1 MSSTPSL
8 MVLYT
13 NDAVEVRYAD
23 GSSLQ
28 LSPCG
33 ASVLHHDRPEAG
45 QHPVAGLRKIQQRC
59 RYVTSAYRQKV
70 LQALDFRNRF
80 ADRPYLCDDLLVKD
94 DVVPLYTDIKE
105 VAWPKTGDRSWAEH
119 LPDGSIRIFS
129 VDEFASLSLSQHKR
143 DFTVCYLSKISQ
155 EPVKNKSVSSSR
167 RSASCNSS
175 QNKSGNDSQKLI
187 SSGTNQTLNNTSGC
201 LKGDGSESSGVGKMA
216 PLDAGQSGPNTETSN
231 KSNKKTVESV
241 DVATDKEKIKQGR
254 VDPAYTRIS
263 TPTNF
268 ADEGDPGGGNEAV
281 ITPFGRMSMFRRYG
295 AGSTETSPATHDISS
310 ISKISSEGLCT
321 TIDVDVTVGHHELS
335 LEQRSASP
343 VLPGQSNG
351 HNAGQLSNSV
361 GNSTGDHSMNRNIS
375 NSSEERE
382 KSVTSANSSAER
394 PACRQLYTWV
404 TRHISCNECPSRW
417 RHPLKLAEEKSS
429 ERQMDEDN
437 SQLTPGRLPLKID
450 KKHTSMS
457 PLPQP
462 IPLTCHAPHHHKWAP
477 IDAHQDDLDRFN
489 PGRLKVV
496 MVDGIIYRLIHLPAL
511 KVMEIYPGDG
521 SVFLSQGVSG
531 QFYTQILPAGDKL
544 EERTFSLTSSSS
556 THVRCQVLPGEGS
569 QEACRFMCEAV
580 QRDKLSHSEEQP
592 CWQVTPT
599 TVQEPLSVSILE
611 EAYIPGVGRFTA
623 HTNGRV
629 RVVFDD
635 RTSLDMVCNFSRR
648 VEECAQHTA
657 DSQQSVNSSLPNV
670 ATVTALDNE
679 VDSTTCRLMLPSGKY
694 ILVNKLKPGTYSKYV
709 SQAMEWSSWVNASP
723 LDRKHFY
730 ERLGQTV
737 NAQGSAALEL
747 QKINCFNYIVENT
760 VLQPAARKVGPGNSG
775 TVDTLG
781 SNHGYNSLESA
792 PQYQSL
798 TSAANSIHVQQ
809 SVMSNQF
816 RPIMDSQTPA
826 QPITDQLTSSSWHS
840 TIYPHP
846 MSNNHPSVSVHYT
859 APVPMTSRL
868 SSNHIPP
875 SMMYP
880 GNQLHP
886 VGSSDKRTMEMLDG
900 FSSVRHALLQTNKL
914 IQDID
919 DILDKNS

>member
-13 NDAVEVRYAD
+13 NNAVEVRYCD

-33 ASVLHHDRPEAG
+33 ASVLHHDRPEAE
-45 QHPVAGLRKIQQRC
+45 QHPVTGLRKIQQRC
-59 RYVTSAYRQKV
+59 RYVTSEYRQKV

-105 VAWPKTGDRSWAEH
+105 VAWPKTGDKSRAEH
-119 LPDGSIRIFS
+119 LPDGSTRIFS
-129 VDEFASLSLSQHKR
+129 IDEFASLSLSQHKR

-155 EPVKNKSVSSSR
+155 DPVKNKSASSSR
-167 RSASCNSS
+167 RSVSCNSS
-175 QNKSGNDSQKLI
+175 QNKSSDDSQELI
-187 SSGTNQTLNNTSGC
+187 SAGSNQTLSKTSGC
-201 LKGDGSESSGVGKMA
+201 LKGDESECSGVGKMA
-216 PLDAGQSGPNTETSN
+216 PLDTGQSGPTTEMSN
-231 KSNKKTVESV
+231 ESDLKTVESV
-241 DVATDKEKIKQGR
+241 DVATDKEKIKQDR

-268 ADEGDPGGGNEAV
+268 ADEGDPGGGNKAV
-281 ITPFGRMSMFRRYG
+281 MPFGRTSMFRRYG

-321 TIDVDVTVGHHELS
+321 TIDVDVTVGHHALS

-343 VLPGQSNG
+343 VLQGQNSG
-351 HNAGQLSNSV
+351 HNAGQLSNSA

-382 KSVTSANSSAER
+382 KSVMSANSSAER

-404 TRHISCNECPSRW
+404 TRHISCNECPNHW

-437 SQLTPGRLPLKID
+437 SQLPPSRLPLKID
-450 KKHTSMS
+450 KKQTIMS
-457 PLPQP
+457 SLPHP
-462 IPLTCHAPHHHKWAP
+462 IPLTCHAPHRHKWAP
-477 IDAHQDDLDRFN
+477 VDAHQGDLDRFN

-531 QFYTQILPAGDKL
+531 QFYTQILPVGNKL
-544 EERTFSLTSSSS
+544 EERTFSLRALPPPMSAAKYSLEK
-556 THVRCQVLPGEGS
+556 VLKR
-569 QEACRFMCEAV
+569 ACRFMCEAV

-592 CWQVTPT
+592 CWQMMPT

-648 VEECAQHTA
+648 IEECAQHTA

-694 ILVNKLKPGTYSKYV
+694 ILVNKLKPGTYHKYV

-760 VLQPAARKVGPGNSG
+760 ILQPAASKVGAVSMVTGNSG
-775 TVDTLG
+775 TIDTLG
-781 SNHGYNSLESA
+781 SNHGYSMEYATQYQGMKSA
-792 PQYQSL
+792 P
-798 TSAANSIHVQQ
+798 NSIQQ
-809 SVMSNQF
+809 SVTSNQF
-816 RPIMDSQTPA
+816 CPIMDSRTSA
-826 QPITDQLTSSSWHS
+826 QPITDQLASSSWHS
-840 TIYPHP
+840 AIYPQP
-846 MSNNHPSVSVHYT
+846 MSNSHPAVRYTPPVS
-859 APVPMTSRL
+859 MTSRL
-868 SSNHIPP
+868 PSNHVPP

-886 VGSSDKRTMEMLDG
+886 MGSSDKRTIEMFDG
-900 FSSVRHALLQTNKL
+900 FNSVRHALLQTNKL

-919 DILDKNS
+919 DILDKKG